1 MPLGF
6 YLANVCF
13 TLKVKTFFAHV
24 FPAMI
29 SIASP
34 VLFCAVLACLKAEK
48 CFTHCTCAKAVR
60 SGMLR
65 AKQGWSRAGHCLSPG
80 AAFQAPLGKLCA
92 CALLCP
98 LCPRGED
105 AATLPAQHSSHP
117 AHPRRGCD
125 TAEAAG
131 GLHGGKDA
139 GGLHG
144 AERGRCCSTFHS
156 GMPAQTSVLGSLGI
170 ADVLWLSFSSELF
183 SLLQKKNV
191 VLQLRRTHFGPEW

>member
-1 MPLGF
+1 MFSLPWFQLHLLS
-6 YLANVCF
+6 YSVQCWLAWKQRSVLPTAPVQRQWGLACWEQNKDEAGQGIAWALVQPSKHPWASC
-13 TLKVKTFFAHV
+13 V
-24 FPAMI
+24 PALCC
-29 SIASP
+29 
-34 VLFCAVLACLKAEK
+34 VLFAQ
-48 CFTHCTCAKAVR
+48 
-60 SGMLR
+60 GMRMLTPS
-65 AKQGWSRAGHCLSPG
+65 Q
-80 AAFQAPLGKLCA
+80 
-92 CALLCP
+92 
-98 LCPRGED
+98 
-105 AATLPAQHSSHP
+105 AQHSSHP

-156 GMPAQTSVLGSLGI
+156 GMPAQTSVLGSLGT

-191 VLQLRRTHFGPEW
+191 ESIWGVTAEKNSFWTRVIKRSGW